1 MWFDTWLLQ
10 TAAGLANGVIY
21 ATLALALVMI
31 HRTTH
36 HINFAQ
42 GEMATLSAF
51 LAWSLMQAGWSF
63 PVAFVFTLTA
73 SLVLGVAV
81 QRIFLR
87 PIEGAPVLT
96 QVMVFVGLLMVIH
109 AFMSWQWG
117 HTLKTLPSPFPA
129 QGLPGLPWW
138 TGHELGAMAMTAVIM
153 GLVHVFFRYTTW
165 GLAMRA
171 AAEHP
176 ESARWLGIHVSWML
190 AWGWG
195 LAAMV
200 GAVAGILIAPVLYL
214 EPNMMMGVLLYAF
227 AAAVLGGLD
236 SPLGAVLG
244 GLVVGVLD
252 HWIGAFVVGHELK
265 QPMALLLIVLVLWLR
280 PQGLL
285 GRASGARA

>member
-1 MWFDTWLLQ
+1 MHDTWLLQ

-51 LAWSLMQAGWSF
+51 LAWSLMQSGWSY
-63 PVAFVFTLTA
+63 PVAVGLTLLA
-73 SLVLGVAV
+73 SLGLGVLV
-81 QRIFLR
+81 QRVCLR

-96 QVMVFVGLLMVIH
+96 QVMVFVGLLMVFH

-117 HTLKTLPSPFPA
+117 HSLKSLPSPFA
-129 QGLPGLPWW
+129 VQGWGLLPWW
-138 TGHELGAMAMTAVIM
+138 TGHELGSMAMTTAVM
-153 GLVHVFFRYTTW
+153 GLVYGFFKFTRW

-171 AAEHP
+171 AAAHP
-176 ESARWLGIHVSWML
+176 ESARGLGIRVSWML

-200 GAVAGILIAPVLYL
+200 GAVAGVLVAPVLYL
-214 EPNMMMGVLLYAF
+214 EPNMMMSVLLYAF
-227 AAAVLGGLD
+227 AAAVLGGLN
-236 SPLGAVLG
+236 SPPGAVVG
-244 GLVVGVLD
+244 GLIVGVLD
-252 HWIGAFVVGHELK
+252 HWMGAFVVGHELK

-285 GRASGARA
+285 GRALELRS